1 MSEGAGAKARAVDR
15 VARLAGRHQ
24 DLATLWRESTA
35 VFDHAV
41 PGYRGPC
48 WFTMDPASLL
58 VTSHFNDH
66 WPEIPPNW
74 GAVEYYEDDVNK
86 FADVARSASGIATL
100 HDATR
105 GNPSTS
111 PRWHRFIAAGAD
123 QELVA
128 ALRARSGQVW
138 GTVTI
143 YREPGR
149 RMFDADELRFVK
161 EVSTHL
167 AAGARRAL
175 LVGQAIDAEGPD
187 APGLIVLSERWEVES
202 TTPGVE
208 LWLADLPDGDWDQGR
223 LPWSVLSVA
232 GRALRTSENRNRPG
246 EVAMA
251 RVRSRSGVWL
261 ELHAAALLSAG
272 SRQVAVI
279 IDPAHPAHISSL
291 LMSAYGLTEREQEV
305 TSMVLRGRS
314 TAQIAAELVLSPLT
328 VQEHLKAVFDKTD
341 VCSRLELVGRIYFD
355 YYEPRVRDNER
366 RAIDAQPVRG
376 GPMTALSAGGIG
388 SRRTIQ
394 SRPKLTRSAPS

>member
-1 MSEGAGAKARAVDR
+1 
-15 VARLAGRHQ
+15 
-24 DLATLWRESTA
+24 
-35 VFDHAV
+35 
-41 PGYRGPC
+41 
-48 WFTMDPASLL
+48 MDPASLL
-58 VTSHFNDH
+58 VTSHFNAH
-66 WPEIPPNW
+66 WPEIPPDW

-86 FADVARSASGIATL
+86 LADVARSATGVATL
-100 HDATR
+100 HEATK

-111 PRWHRFIAAGAD
+111 PRWHRFVALGGD

-128 ALRARSGQVW
+128 ALRTRSGQVW

-143 YREPGR
+143 YREPGQ

-202 TTPGVE
+202 TTPGVQH
-208 LWLADLPDGDWDQGR
+208 WLGDFPDGDWDKGR

-232 GRALRTSENRNRPG
+232 GRALRTAENRNRPG

-261 ELHAAALLSAG
+261 ELHAAALISAG
-272 SRQVAVI
+272 SREVAVI
-279 IDPAHPAHISSL
+279 IDPAHPARISSL

-305 TSMVLRGRS
+305 TSLVLRGKS
-314 TAQIAAELVLSPLT
+314 TSQIAAILVLSPLT
-328 VQEHLKAVFDKTD
+328 VQEHLKSVFEKTE

-355 YYEPRVRDNER
+355 HYEPRMRDNER
-366 RAIDAQPVRG
+366 RAIDEQPVRG
-376 GPMTALSAGGIG
+376 GPMTALSAD
-388 SRRTIQ
+388 
-394 SRPKLTRSAPS
+394 RPGLTRSAAS